1 MLNQK
6 KLWKTLYSLLQGRGF
21 CNVMEIKDGFKLKI
35 IIIRNKNKHPFFFNI
50 YFASKLKREKTVIV
64 GIFFYEQIRKE
75 EHAKRKWFKMVD
87 FQQLKDK
94 NIDRNGGAK
103 RSYRLVKQTKTW
115 QLCSILWIKIW
126 NRHLNCW
133 KLFKYTI

>member
-35 IIIRNKNKHPFFFNI
+35 IIIRNKNKHPFFFYI
-50 YFASKLKREKTVIV
+50 CFASKLKKTVIV

-75 EHAKRKWFKMVD
+75 EQAKRKWFKMVD

-103 RSYRLVKQTKTW
+103 RSYRLVKQK
-115 QLCSILWIKIW
+115 
-126 NRHLNCW
+126 NV
-133 KLFKYTI
+133 TIV